1 MTEVTDREIALQT
14 KLAEMLCSKLCHDLI
29 SPIGAINNGLE
40 FLQDADSGMADDAA
54 ILIGGSA
61 KRAAQKLAYFRLAFG
76 VGGSGDNMD
85 ITTVR
90 SLIDELAVENKI
102 STEWEGEEQRFTG
115 AISKNFGKL
124 MLNLALLAADCLPRG
139 GLVTFSMP
147 NFPQNL
153 DAKVVIS
160 GDKCQMRDDIK
171 SVLEPNLNPDDL
183 TARNVISFFCKL
195 LAKNN
200 GKSLIL
206 RKKSPHLIEFEIS

>member
-61 KRAAQKLAYFRLAFG
+61 KRAAQKLDYFRLAFG

-90 SLIDELAVENKI
+90 SKKKYLPSGKA
-102 STEWEGEEQRFTG
+102 
-115 AISKNFGKL
+115 KNSVL
-124 MLNLALLAADCLPRG
+124 LALFPR
-139 GLVTFSMP
+139 
-147 NFPQNL
+147 
-153 DAKVVIS
+153 IS
-160 GDKCQMRDDIK
+160 A
-171 SVLEPNLNPDDL
+171 S
-183 TARNVISFFCKL
+183 
-195 LAKNN
+195 
-200 GKSLIL
+200 
-206 RKKSPHLIEFEIS
+206 